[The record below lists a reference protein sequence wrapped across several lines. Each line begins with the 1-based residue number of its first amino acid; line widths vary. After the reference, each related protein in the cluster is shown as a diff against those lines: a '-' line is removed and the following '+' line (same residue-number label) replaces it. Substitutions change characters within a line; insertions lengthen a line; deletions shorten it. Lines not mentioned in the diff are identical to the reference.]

1 MKILLKAKA
10 WQIFMITIG
19 LPIIFEIIA
28 IPFLVSDNPLF
39 VMIAIPLISIL
50 CIIGFLCWFWSIA
63 VGLQEKVPDGV
74 KLKVIRFKAFFFI
87 PLIYFVFLFSFSAFV
102 SNGTTENGLIS
113 NGVAMARLMG
123 VTFPLHLFSM
133 FCIFYCLYF
142 VAKTF
147 KTVELQRAVTF
158 SDFAGEFFLIWFF
171 PVGIWIIQPRINKM
185 VENIPSKTE

>member
-19 LPIIFEIIA
+19 LPIIIEIIA

-87 PLIYFVFLFSFSAFV
+87 PLIYFVFLFIFSAFV

-147 KTVELQRAVTF
+147 KTVEIQRAVTF

-185 VENIPSKTE
+185 VENTEQN

>member
-50 CIIGFLCWFWSIA
+50 FFIGFLCWFWSIA

-185 VENIPSKTE
+185 VER

>member
-19 LPIIFEIIA
+19 LPIIIEIIA

-74 KLKVIRFKAFFFI
+74 KLKAIRFKAFFFI
-87 PLIYFVFLFSFSAFV
+87 PLIYFVFIFSFSAFV

-113 NGVAMARLMG
+113 NGVAMARLIR
-123 VTFPLHLFSM
+123 VIFPLHLFSM

-185 VENIPSKTE
+185 VEI